1 MAHYSKLNQEN
12 KELKKQNA
20 FLLDRLEK
28 AYDTKMLLRQ
38 ENMKSQ
44 STVETVKE
52 AVIQDG
58 NISR

>member
-1 MAHYSKLNQEN
+1 MSKLEKEN

-28 AYDTKMLLRQ
+28 AYETKMMLRQ
-38 ENMKSQ
+38 ESIKSQ

>member
-1 MAHYSKLNQEN
+1 MARDMEKQI

-28 AYDTKMLLRQ
+28 AYNTKMLLRQ
-38 ENMKSQ
+38 ENMKSKT
-44 STVETVKE
+44 TVETVKE

>member
-1 MAHYSKLNQEN
+1 MSKLEQEN

-28 AYDTKMLLRQ
+28 AYETKMMLRQ
-38 ENMKSQ
+38 ERIKSKT
-44 STVETVKE
+44 TVETVKE

>member
-1 MAHYSKLNQEN
+1 MSKLEQEN

-28 AYDTKMLLRQ
+28 AYNTKMLLRQ

-44 STVETVKE
+44 STVEIVKE

>member
-1 MAHYSKLNQEN
+1 MSKLEQEN

-28 AYDTKMLLRQ
+28 AYETKMMLRQ
-38 ENMKSQ
+38 ESIKSKT
-44 STVETVKE
+44 TVETVKE
-52 AVIQDG
+52 AVIQNG

>member
-1 MAHYSKLNQEN
+1 MSKLEQEN

-28 AYDTKMLLRQ
+28 AYETKMMLRQ
-38 ENMKSQ
+38 ESIKSKT
-44 STVETVKE
+44 TVETVKE

-58 NISR
+58 KI

>member
-1 MAHYSKLNQEN
+1 MSKLEQEN

>member
-1 MAHYSKLNQEN
+1 MSKLEKEN

-28 AYDTKMLLRQ
+28 AYNTKMLLRQ
-38 ENMKSQ
+38 ESIKSKT
-44 STVETVKE
+44 TVETVKE

>member
-1 MAHYSKLNQEN
+1 MSKLEKEN

-28 AYDTKMLLRQ
+28 AYNTKMLLRQ
-38 ENMKSQ
+38 ESIKSL

>member
-1 MAHYSKLNQEN
+1 MSKLEKEN

-20 FLLDRLEK
+20 FLIDRLEK
-28 AYDTKMLLRQ
+28 AYNTKMLLRQ
-38 ENMKSQ
+38 ENMKSKT
-44 STVETVKE
+44 TVETVKE

>member
-1 MAHYSKLNQEN
+1 MSKLEKEN

-28 AYDTKMLLRQ
+28 AYNTKMILRH

-44 STVETVKE
+44 TTVETVKE
-52 AVIQDG
+52 AVNENGQV
-58 NISR
+58 

>member
-1 MAHYSKLNQEN
+1 
-12 KELKKQNA
+12 
-20 FLLDRLEK
+20 
-28 AYDTKMLLRQ
+28 MLLRQ

>member
-1 MAHYSKLNQEN
+1 MSKLEKEN

-28 AYDTKMLLRQ
+28 AYNTKMLLRQ

>member
-1 MAHYSKLNQEN
+1 MSKLEKEN

-28 AYDTKMLLRQ
+28 AYNTKMLLRQ
-38 ENMKSQ
+38 ENMKSKT
-44 STVETVKE
+44 TVETVKE

>member
-1 MAHYSKLNQEN
+1 MSKLEQEN

-28 AYDTKMLLRQ
+28 AYNTKMILRQ

>member
-1 MAHYSKLNQEN
+1 MSKLEKEN

-28 AYDTKMLLRQ
+28 AYNTKMILRQ

>member
-1 MAHYSKLNQEN
+1 MSKLEQEN

-28 AYDTKMLLRQ
+28 AYDTKMMLRQ
-38 ENMKSQ
+38 ESIKSKT
-44 STVETVKE
+44 TVETVKE

>member
-1 MAHYSKLNQEN
+1 MSKLEQEN

-28 AYDTKMLLRQ
+28 AYETKMMLRQ
-38 ENMKSQ
+38 ESIKSKT
-44 STVETVKE
+44 TVETVKE

>member
-1 MAHYSKLNQEN
+1 MSKLEKEN
-12 KELKKQNA
+12 KELKKQNV

-28 AYDTKMLLRQ
+28 AYNTKMLLRQ

>member
-1 MAHYSKLNQEN
+1 MSKLEQEN

-28 AYDTKMLLRQ
+28 AYNTKMLLRQ
-38 ENMKSQ
+38 ENMKSKT
-44 STVETVKE
+44 TVETVKE

>member
-1 MAHYSKLNQEN
+1 MSKLEKEN

-28 AYDTKMLLRQ
+28 AYNTKMILRQ

-52 AVIQDG
+52 EVIKDG

>member
-1 MAHYSKLNQEN
+1 MSKLEKEN

-28 AYDTKMLLRQ
+28 AYNTKMLLRQ

-52 AVIQDG
+52 AVIQNG

>member
-1 MAHYSKLNQEN
+1 MEKQI

-28 AYDTKMLLRQ
+28 AYNTKMILRH

>member
-1 MAHYSKLNQEN
+1 MSKLEQEN

-28 AYDTKMLLRQ
+28 AYETKMMLRQ
-38 ENMKSQ
+38 ESIKSQ

>member
-1 MAHYSKLNQEN
+1 MSKLEQEN

-28 AYDTKMLLRQ
+28 AYNTKMLLRQ

>member
-1 MAHYSKLNQEN
+1 MSKLEKEN

-28 AYDTKMLLRQ
+28 AYETKMMLRQ
-38 ENMKSQ
+38 ESIKSKT
-44 STVETVKE
+44 TVETVKE

>member
-1 MAHYSKLNQEN
+1 MSKLEKEN

-28 AYDTKMLLRQ
+28 AYNTKMLLRQ

-44 STVETVKE
+44 STVEIVKE